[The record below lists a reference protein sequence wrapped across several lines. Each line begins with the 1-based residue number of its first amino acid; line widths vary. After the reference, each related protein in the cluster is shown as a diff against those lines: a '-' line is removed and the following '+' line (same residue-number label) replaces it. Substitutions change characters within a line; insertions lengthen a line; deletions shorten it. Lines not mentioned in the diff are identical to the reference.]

1 MPDRIVIFPGRRPV
15 FVELK
20 TDRGRLTSLQRIQCK
35 RLKELGQDV
44 RVVYG
49 IDGLSQFFQ
58 DMGYEM
64 LEKEIEK
71 ILVSEVK
78 KLGGWAYKWTSPGND
93 GVPDRIVIF
102 PGRRPV
108 FVELKT
114 DRGRLTSL
122 QHVQCKRL
130 KELGQDVRVVYG
142 IDGLSQFFQ
151 DMGYE
156 ETSKALDCRYEL

>member
-1 MPDRIVIFPGRRPV
+1 
-15 FVELK
+15 
-20 TDRGRLTSLQRIQCK
+20 
-35 RLKELGQDV
+35 
-44 RVVYG
+44 
-49 IDGLSQFFQ
+49 
-58 DMGYEM
+58 M
-64 LEKEIEK
+64 LEKEVEK

-78 KLGGWAYKWTSPGND
+78 KLGGRAYKWVSPGND

-102 PGRRPV
+102 PNRAPV

-114 DRGRLTSL
+114 ERGRLSSL
-122 QHVQCKRL
+122 QRVQCKRL
-130 KELGQDVRVVYG
+130 KELGQGVRVVYG